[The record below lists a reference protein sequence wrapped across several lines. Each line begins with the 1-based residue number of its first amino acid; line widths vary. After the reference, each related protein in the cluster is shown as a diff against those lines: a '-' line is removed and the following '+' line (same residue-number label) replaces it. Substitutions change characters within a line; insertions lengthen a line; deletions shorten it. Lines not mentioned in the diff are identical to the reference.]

1 MRWTGLESVKDN
13 NSGMEIT
20 ETSVDNLFGKEWPE
34 IAELVEASIMDSAV
48 KNGRVKPRL
57 KPINRQQMI
66 MRSIDIEKLV
76 EADHPVRA
84 IWEMLRQVDLSRF
97 EESIRAVE
105 GRAGQATL
113 APQLLA
119 SLWIY
124 AYSEGVSSAREL
136 SRMCEYEPGCQW
148 LSGMQPVNYHTL
160 ADFRVDHKDEL
171 DGIFV
176 QVLGLLSAEGFIEM
190 KRITQDGTKIKA
202 QASGNSFRREE
213 RIRQHLQLAR
223 QQVEAMGSPES
234 EELSQRVIQARKRAS
249 REKKQRLEQA
259 LEELEQI
266 QQARAESER
275 DQVRVSETDPEAR
288 VMKQPDGGFAPSY
301 NVQICTDAAKG
312 IIVGVDVTQAGN
324 DCDQLVKGVQRVEA
338 NMGQTP
344 EQILVDGGYT
354 MKNSNIEAMAVRG
367 TDLNGPVPENNSEAS
382 LKQRGIQPEFY
393 PDKFRYDE
401 TTDTLSC
408 PADKMLKRIRTA
420 QREGRIEY
428 SYRAAATD
436 CRGCPFQ
443 DRCCPKNSPRMVMRK
458 EDSPAVKAFRAK
470 METQQAKQL
479 YRTRAQIAEFP
490 HAWIKEKLGL
500 RRFRLRSRKKV
511 RVEAVWACLTYNVQ
525 QWMRLVWRQSL
536 QSAA

>member
-1 MRWTGLESVKDN
+1 LIEEEHPARGIWAMVNRLDLTRLEAK
-13 NSGMEIT
+13 I
-20 ETSVDNLFGKEWPE
+20 K
-34 IAELVEASIMDSAV
+34 
-48 KNGRVKPRL
+48 
-57 KPINRQQMI
+57 
-66 MRSIDIEKLV
+66 
-76 EADHPVRA
+76 
-84 IWEMLRQVDLSRF
+84 
-97 EESIRAVE
+97 AVE
-105 GRAGQATL
+105 RRAGQSSL
-113 APQLLA
+113 DPRLLMA
-119 SLWIY
+119 LWIY
-124 AYSEGVSSAREL
+124 GYSEGVSSAREL

-288 VMKQPDGGFAPSY
+288 VMKQADGGFAPSY
-301 NVQICTDAAKG
+301 NVQICTDAAAG

-324 DCDQLVKGVQRVEA
+324 DCDQLVNGVQRVEA

-367 TDLNGPVPENNSEAS
+367 IDLNGPVPENNSEAS

-393 PDKFRYDE
+393 PDQFRYDE